1 MGGTLHGGPR
11 LTGHENMLASPQ
23 DQSEAQILLR
33 ALQDVNVG
41 SPQWR
46 VGSSLKVPFVPL
58 KSSVFNI
65 LKN

>member
-1 MGGTLHGGPR
+1 MGVTLHGGPR

-41 SPQWR
+41 SPQGK
-46 VGSSLKVPFVPL
+46 VG
-58 KSSVFNI
+58 
-65 LKN
+65 